1 MEAIKNESEE
11 IVTTDVAVMESK
23 IETPQKKKQVVQI
36 IEVEEFAGEKKYFIN
51 VNGSAQVVKFTLQ
64 EAEIEF
70 TKYVDSIKNGL
81 PKINIIK
88 AEEI

>member
-1 MEAIKNESEE
+1 MKVEKNESKE
-11 IVTTDVAVMESK
+11 IATTEVAVMESK

-51 VNGSAQVVKFTLQ
+51 VNGSAMVVKYTLE

-70 TKYVDSIKNGL
+70 NKYVDSIKNGL
-81 PKINIIK
+81 PKVNIIK
-88 AEEI
+88 VEEI

>member
-1 MEAIKNESEE
+1 MQVEKNESEE
-11 IVTTDVAVMESK
+11 IATTDVAV

-51 VNGSAQVVKFTLQ
+51 VNGSAQVIKFTLE

-70 TKYVDSIKNGL
+70 NKYVDSIKNGL
-81 PKINIIK
+81 PKVNIIK
-88 AEEI
+88 VEEI

>member
-1 MEAIKNESEE
+1 MQVEKNESE
-11 IVTTDVAVMESK
+11 VATTDVAVMESK

-51 VNGSAQVVKFTLQ
+51 VNGSAQVVKFTLE

-70 TKYVDSIKNGL
+70 NKYVDSIKNGL
-81 PKINIIK
+81 PKVNIIK
-88 AEEI
+88 VEEI